1 MLNVVKA
8 ELRKLR
14 RPTLFFGTI
23 GAALFF
29 TGLIT
34 SFIYLMI
41 DSPQGN
47 GDRGRSISREV
58 LALASG
64 SVNGFASVGGFLG
77 IIALCVFAAQ
87 TAQEYT
93 YGTLRNLLIRQPG
106 RMKILIGKLISMV
119 LFGLVMISIAA
130 VISIVISYILA
141 PGAKVSTDLWFT
153 SAGVEAI
160 FTTFV
165 NVTISVVAFGIVGM
179 VLGLLLRSPISAIS
193 LGVLVRS
200 APSTRAIIRS
210 IKPLPGS
217 AVTRII
223 SSSEMIRVP
232 PVTELA
238 TSEPNSLR
246 TGADSPVIAYSSTDA
261 TPMIT
266 SPSAGIISPE
276 TTYIVAPRFKLLAGI
291 SVIVPSTVIV
301 LATVAD

>member
-14 RPTLFFGTI
+14 RPTLFFGTM
-23 GAALFF
+23 GAAIFF

-58 LALASG
+58 LTLASG

-106 RMKILIGKLISMV
+106 RMKILVGKLISMI

-130 VISIVISYILA
+130 VISIAISYILA
-141 PGAKVSTDLWFT
+141 PSAKVSTDLWFT
-153 SAGVEAI
+153 SDGLEAI
-160 FTTFV
+160 FTTFI

-193 LGVLVRS
+193 FGVLWIL
-200 APSTRAIIRS
+200 IIEVLLMAVKNS
-210 IKPLPGS
+210 LQSWLPGAQLS
-217 AVTRII
+217 AIASGGSPDLTYTHALTVGGLY
-223 SSSEMIRVP
+223 VA
-232 PVTELA
+232 V
-238 TSEPNSLR
+238 
-246 TGADSPVIAYSSTDA
+246 GA
-261 TPMIT
+261 
-266 SPSAGIISPE
+266 
-276 TTYIVAPRFKLLAGI
+276 IVA
-291 SVIVPSTVIV
+291 SVLFVRRD
-301 LATVAD
+301 VAN